1 MNKLSF
7 TAAMARQEGYGKP
20 GGRATRNNNPG
31 NIDWSPIAQKY
42 GATRIETMPAG
53 SKLTPRFAYFPD
65 PDSGM
70 AAARAL
76 LNRQARFDASGKLIG
91 GYLGATVRQVI
102 TRWAPP
108 IENDTEAYIRNV
120 CAWTQLT
127 PDAVLTAETL

>member
-1 MNKLSF
+1 MNNLSF
-7 TAAMARQEGYGKP
+7 AEALARQEGYGKP

-31 NIDWSPIAQKY
+31 NINWGPFAQQY
-42 GATRIETMPAG
+42 GATRIEIMPPG
-53 SKLTPRFAYFPD
+53 SKLKARFAYFPD
-65 PDSGM
+65 SASGM

-76 LNRQARFDASGKLIG
+76 LNKKARFDVSGNLIG

-102 TRWAPP
+102 SRWAPP

-127 PDAVLTAETL
+127 PETVLTVEML